1 MKGQARDPIWPIISK
16 IAGDKHSVAIEH
28 LWEIAPGISNG
39 HVTDY
44 VIWPWTVKVATQIY
58 LDANISKTVEGRDS
72 VPMMHK

>member
-44 VIWPWTVKVATQIY
+44 VI
-58 LDANISKTVEGRDS
+58 
-72 VPMMHK
+72 